1 MYNGSFCVAAIA
13 ARRAVLSGATGV
25 VPVASIN
32 VLTSAPRF
40 TATPAFTV
48 VPDGSIASATS
59 LGNGLPEL
67 IAGLPAFSV

>member
-1 MYNGSFCVAAIA
+1 MYSGSFCAAAIA
-13 ARRAVLSGATGV
+13 ARRAVLSTGV